1 MAVVFLSAKCKQKS
15 LIRRHTLVVR
25 NLVTRLVDARKAEV
39 AVLAYLAILGAVYDH
54 GCVSCVAEFLLVSIV
69 DCKTDGFAT
78 EPVT

>member
-1 MAVVFLSAKCKQKS
+1 
-15 LIRRHTLVVR
+15 
-25 NLVTRLVDARKAEV
+25 VTRLVDARKAEV